1 MWYCEKKWVA
11 VECILHGGGC
21 TQVQCSVLECIIA
34 TSGVQHS
41 LSVLVVRPV
50 QNVSRMQCILRKR
63 LRGARS
69 IWATAKIAPSSHSLP
84 LVIICTTCLASDSNP
99 DVFHILFLLCFVS
112 RPLESVCYW
121 VRVWRSPCRGIHQT
135 DMIFVKYFTPSDF
148 PKILNLPEKNHVC
161 R

>member
-1 MWYCEKKWVA
+1 MGEGV
-11 VECILHGGGC
+11 L
-21 TQVQCSVLECIIA
+21 QVQCSVTPFGMHNCNPWCGTLTFYSCC
-34 TSGVQHS
+34 TSCT
-41 LSVLVVRPV
+41 V

-148 PKILNLPEKNHVC
+148 PKILNLPEKKS
-161 R
+161 RLSLDAAAS